1 MGTHRRAQAGPRG
14 VSRGVLIAAVSV
26 VVLVVLVFG
35 WMRLRDASAEQ
46 GTEAAQRCVEGDTTL
61 RVAADPTIA
70 DTVRQIADSF
80 DATDPVI
87 RDRCVRVQVDA
98 VDAATAT
105 AAITGVDPAAA
116 PDLWIAP
123 DSAAA
128 ARVADR
134 AASTPRSFA
143 ASPVVVAASGAA
155 ADALRA
161 ANPTWGALPGLLG
174 QADAPIPL
182 LPVGAATTAAGS
194 AMVADALGL
203 GAAAPAE
210 TDMTSPAAVRV
221 LANIGAA
228 SVRGDS
234 PAPADTAAALDAV
247 AGSPTAVTFATFA
260 TAQQIG
266 LRPDLEA
273 ITPVGAAPVA
283 DYPAVVLQTPSGADD
298 SVIAIAGEL
307 LNYARDTGADTIR
320 SAGFVPVE
328 EIPGA
333 RAADSPAVADL
344 VASAFA
350 QPIGV
355 STTTLLVDIS
365 PPTAAAVSGTGAAGT
380 DTIRDAVGA
389 AIGDVLQRLPDGTR
403 VGLVTFGRTDA
414 TPLPYQLTIPAA
426 TLSSPGT
433 EGSATHRDRILTALE
448 AWPQTGSSDTGIT
461 TTADAYA
468 TLINRYRTAVADRVA
483 DMPNRVV
490 VISVAPNA
498 DGTLSPTTATTQLA
512 AAIDPAEPVQV
523 DAILIGSGPDTA
535 EWGRLT
541 AATGGRTEQLGTAA
555 GFELPNL
562 LTTMF

>member
-35 WMRLRDASAEQ
+35 WMRLRDVSAEQ
-46 GTEAAQRCVEGDTTL
+46 GTEAAQRCVEGDVTL
-61 RVAADPTIA
+61 RVAADPAIA
-70 DTVRQIADSF
+70 DTFRQIADRF

-98 VDAATAT
+98 LDAAAAT
-105 AAITGVDPAAA
+105 AAITGVDAAAA

-123 DSAAA
+123 DSTAA

-134 AASTPRSFA
+134 AASTPRSLA

-155 ADALRA
+155 ADTVRS

-174 QADAPIPL
+174 ESDAPIPL

-203 GAAAPAE
+203 GAAAPTE
-210 TDMTSPAAVRV
+210 TDMASPAAVRV

-234 PAPADTAAALDAV
+234 ATPEDTAAALDAV
-247 AGSPTAVTFATFA
+247 AASSTALTFA
-260 TAQQIG
+260 TAQQVG

-273 ITPVGAAPVA
+273 IAPVGAAPVA
-283 DYPAVVLQTPSGADD
+283 DYPAVILQTPAGSDD
-298 SVIAIAGEL
+298 SAIAIAGEL
-307 LNYARDTGADTIR
+307 LDYVRDAGADTIR
-320 SAGFVPVE
+320 AAGFVPAQ

-344 VASAFA
+344 IASAFA

-365 PPTAAAVSGTGAAGT
+365 PPTAAAAGTGA

-389 AIGDVLQRLPDGTR
+389 AIADVLQRLPDGTR
-403 VGLVTFGRTDA
+403 VGLVTFGRTSV

-426 TLSSPGT
+426 TLSSPGA

-448 AWPQTGSSDTGIT
+448 VWPQTGSADAGIT

-468 TLINRYRTAVADRVA
+468 TLIDRYRTAVADRVA

-498 DGTLSPTTATTQLA
+498 DGTLSPTAATSQLA
-512 AAIDPAEPVQV
+512 AAVDPAEPVQV
-523 DAILIGSGPDTA
+523 DAILIGSGPDA
-535 EWGRLT
+535 AQWDQLT
-541 AATGGRTEQLGTAA
+541 AATGGRTEEVGTAA
-555 GFELPNL
+555 RFELPNL